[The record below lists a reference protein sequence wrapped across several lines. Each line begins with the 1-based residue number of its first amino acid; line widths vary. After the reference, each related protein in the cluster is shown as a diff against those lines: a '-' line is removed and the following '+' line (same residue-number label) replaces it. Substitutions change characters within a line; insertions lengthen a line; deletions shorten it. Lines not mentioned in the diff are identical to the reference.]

1 MAGPQAHPVKKC
13 LFRQCVLLN
22 LCRGAGSK
30 PRDAR
35 QRSATKL
42 HFQAPFY
49 FSCGLTVMP
58 KLVLN
63 PSQVILCLSLPSSRA
78 QATELHSD
86 FLCRTNKQWRDLFS
100 VAPSL
105 PHLPS
110 GISWCTELFT
120 GHTGS
125 RVFLEPLP
133 ALIALRLDRPCF
145 PIRQQLSKA
154 LRKGAG
160 VAHPL
165 KHWLCKHEEL
175 SSDPQ
180 YLRKLCARS
189 RKCSHNTGGCVGA
202 GFGAHAISLAIDG
215 LQLQFHEK
223 PCLSLFF
230 FL

>member
-1 MAGPQAHPVKKC
+1 MNV
-13 LFRQCVLLN
+13 R
-22 LCRGAGSK
+22 RGAGSK

-35 QRSATKL
+35 QRPATKL

-49 FSCGLTVMP
+49 FGCGLTVMP

-86 FLCRTNKQWRDLFS
+86 FLRRTNKQRRDLFS
-100 VAPSL
+100 AAPGL
-105 PHLPS
+105 PYLPS
-110 GISWCTELFT
+110 GISSCTELFT

-125 RVFLEPLP
+125 QVFLEPLP
-133 ALIALRLDRPCF
+133 ALTALRLDRPCF

-154 LRKGAG
+154 LGKGAG
-160 VAHPL
+160 VAQPL
-165 KHWLCKHEEL
+165 KHWPCKHEEL

-180 YLRKLCARS
+180 DLCKLCARS
-189 RKCSHNTGGCVGA
+189 PKCSHSTGGCVGA

-230 FL
+230 SLNNFLLCV